1 MEMAKLKSASSKKSL
16 MKDSLNIVI
25 VLFLREKKQQPPM

>member
-1 MEMAKLKSASSKKSL
+1 MEMAKLKSARSKKSL

-25 VLFLREKKQQPPM
+25 VLFLR